1 MPLRKA
7 CQNEVEQQGARN
19 AHLRDAVA
27 VIRFLHFLAE
37 IGLRGYETEMS
48 AAANLRTGDVLGGPS
63 ADVTNFVSEACRAR
77 TPRQPDRLRHGR
89 RSGHR
94 RATALALAAA
104 GARVI
109 ATDIDAAKVGRL
121 GTPEEIAEL
130 AVYLASYAAQ
140 FITGQAIVI
149 DGGLTL

>member
-1 MPLRKA
+1 VPGHLA
-7 CQNEVEQQGARN
+7 NQTAFVTAAGQG
-19 AHLRDAVA
+19 
-27 VIRFLHFLAE
+27 
-37 IGLRGYETEMS
+37 IG
-48 AAANLRTGDVLGGPS
+48 
-63 ADVTNFVSEACRAR
+63 
-77 TPRQPDRLRHGR
+77 
-89 RSGHR
+89 